1 MGKPPEKNEVNELAL
16 LKLTTEDLKE
26 LRAIA
31 VGHRRILLDATAD
44 PRRETSATHSCA
56 YDEASAVRRTG
67 FSSLFNAVGHAAI
80 NDELRVGARRHRST
94 EIARPARPLR
104 PGVQSA
110 PLTQGWPLTLARE
123 ASRLI

>member
-1 MGKPPEKNEVNELAL
+1 MNITAWLHSLGLERYGQASRENEVNESAL

-26 LRAIA
+26 LRVIA

-67 FSSLFNAVGHAAI
+67 HTAASLLATLRCRAAP
-80 NDELRVGARRHRST
+80 RQR
-94 EIARPARPLR
+94 
-104 PGVQSA
+104 
-110 PLTQGWPLTLARE
+110 
-123 ASRLI
+123 